1 MGWATVTHPFHPLR
15 GQRFEVLKTRRAAGV
30 DSLILRHPERGSYTV
45 VQDWTDWGLPDV
57 ATGEHTRTAKL
68 DAALLMDLAELLATL
83 DKRAR
88 EGLDE

>member
-15 GQRFEVLKTRRAAGV
+15 GQRFEVLKLRRAAGV
-30 DSLILRHPERGSYTV
+30 DSLILRHPQRGSYTV
-45 VQDWTDWGLPDV
+45 AQDWTDWGLPEV
-57 ATGEHTRTAKL
+57 TTGEPTLTAKL
-68 DAALLMDLAELLATL
+68 DAASLMGLAELLAML